1 MLKEVQHQAEGTA
14 LLRKV
19 VEGSQVSPLLLLG
32 PEGTGRKF
40 SVLCAMREKFCVG
53 TKDVTCAC
61 ASCYQIRNG
70 RHPDVM
76 LVDAS
81 QKEIGIDAVRE
92 VIEEARQF
100 PSAADIRCVVIDGV
114 DHFTLPAANAF
125 LKTLEEPPAST
136 RFFLLAEDQGKVLPT
151 IKSRCGV
158 VRYHLLPEE
167 FVKSVVSK
175 HERDEDKALV
185 YSRMGEGSAGR
196 ALHYCKYGKLSTRDQ
211 SFRILQMALE
221 KDLLGAFT
229 SINAMEKELKL
240 GLTFLTQLLHDV
252 LIVQLDPMRVINVD
266 LSKDLALLSNRA
278 PIRTWISLSRRL
290 DALRVQARAT
300 TLNLGFQT
308 KTILAET
315 FI

>member
-1 MLKEVQHQAEGTA
+1 MLAEVQYQAEGVA

-32 PEGTGRKF
+32 TEGVGRKF
-40 SVLCAMREKFCVG
+40 SILCAMREKFCVG
-53 TKDVTCAC
+53 TKDNSCGCTP
-61 ASCYQIRNG
+61 CYQIKNG

-76 LVDAS
+76 VVDAS
-81 QKEIGIDAVRE
+81 QKEIGIDTVRE
-92 VIEEARQF
+92 IIEEARTF
-100 PSAADIRCVVIDGV
+100 PSSESIRCVIIDGV
-114 DHFTLPAANAF
+114 DHLTLPAANAF
-125 LKTLEEPPAST
+125 LKTLEEPPALT

-158 VRYHLLPEE
+158 IRYRLLPRE
-167 FVKSVVSK
+167 FVASVVSK

-185 YSRMGEGSAGR
+185 YSRMGEGSVGR

-211 SFRILQMALE
+211 AFRVLQMALE
-221 KDLLGAFT
+221 KDMLGAFT
-229 SINAMEKELKL
+229 SINALEKELKL
-240 GLTFLTQLLHDV
+240 ALTFLTQLLHDV
-252 LIVQLDPMRVINVD
+252 LIVQLDPMRVINLD

-278 PIRTWISLSRRL
+278 PTKSWVFLARKL
-290 DALRVQARAT
+290 DALLIQARGS